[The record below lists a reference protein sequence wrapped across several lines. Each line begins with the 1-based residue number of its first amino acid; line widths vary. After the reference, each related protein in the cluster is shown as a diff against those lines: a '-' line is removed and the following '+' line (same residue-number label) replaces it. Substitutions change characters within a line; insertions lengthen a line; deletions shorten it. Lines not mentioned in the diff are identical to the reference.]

1 MRTSWPVRLLMVLAL
16 LVGAGCGGAAGGS
29 ATASPSAKVHLET
42 SYSELV
48 PDSLALWAASDG
60 GYFARNNLDVNVQLI
75 ESTKG
80 IPALLSGQTNIAVLG
95 GSNALNA
102 AVSGADLEVIAVLA
116 PVYPYQ
122 LMVPA
127 SITDAAGLKGKKLGV
142 SSIGSSSDI
151 ATRVALKKLGLDPAK
166 DVTIVAV
173 GSSQNRIA
181 AMYSGAIQGSVNQP
195 PDTVAMKARGFHSIL
210 DLAGAKLP
218 TANTGVVVQ
227 RSWASS
233 HNGVVQ
239 RFIDSLVQASV
250 RVRKDS
256 AFTVKVLKKWEK
268 SDDTAA
274 MQATASY
281 YMREIVPALPYPR
294 AVMFK
299 DALAVLVTRNEAA
312 KGYDLNKLLNQ
323 SYVKSADNRGLG
335 R

>member
-1 MRTSWPVRLLMVLAL
+1 MRISSPARLLTVLVL
-16 LVGAGCGGAAGGS
+16 LMATACGGASGGAVS
-29 ATASPSAKVHLET
+29 ASPSAKVHLEA

-48 PDSLALWAASDG
+48 PDSLALWGASDG
-60 GYFARNNLDVNVQLI
+60 GYFTKSNLEVNIQLI
-75 ESTKG
+75 ESAKG
-80 IPALLSGQTNIAVLG
+80 IPALLSGQTNLAVLG

-127 SITDAAGLKGKKLGV
+127 SITAAQELKGKKVGV

-181 AMYSGAIQGSVNQP
+181 AMYTGAIQGSVNQP

-239 RFIDSLVQASV
+239 RFVDALVQASV
-250 RVRKDS
+250 RVRKDG
-256 AFTVKVLKKWEK
+256 AFTVRVLKKWEK

-281 YMREIVPALPYPR
+281 YMKEIVPALPYPR
-294 AVMFK
+294 SAMFK
-299 DALAVLVTRNEAA
+299 DALAVLATRNDAA
-312 KGYDLNKLLNQ
+312 RTYDVSKLLNQ

-335 R
+335 K

>member
-29 ATASPSAKVHLET
+29 DTASPSAKVSLQV

-48 PDSLALWAASDG
+48 PDSLALWGASDG
-60 GYFARNNLDVNVQLI
+60 GYFGKSNLDVTIQLI
-75 ESTKG
+75 ESAKG

-102 AVSGADLEVIAVLA
+102 AVSGADLEVVAVLA

-127 SITDAAGLKGKKLGV
+127 SITRAEQLKGKKVGV

-151 ATRVALKKLGLDPAK
+151 GTRTALKKLGLDPTK
-166 DVTIVAV
+166 DVDIVAV

-181 AMYSGAIQGSVNQP
+181 AMYTGAIQGSVNQP

-239 RFIDSLVQASV
+239 RFIDSLVQA
-250 RVRKDS
+250 
-256 AFTVKVLKKWEK
+256 
-268 SDDTAA
+268 
-274 MQATASY
+274 
-281 YMREIVPALPYPR
+281 
-294 AVMFK
+294 
-299 DALAVLVTRNEAA
+299 
-312 KGYDLNKLLNQ
+312 
-323 SYVKSADNRGLG
+323 
-335 R
+335 